1 MYASFE
7 CKRLTTNFDF
17 TNLTCNLGRG
27 TVSDMVL
34 NFNANAAAILPPA
47 ESPKEKKQYH
57 MLILCQVFMVDTL
70 GTEECNV
77 LTGERLLLTKSF
89 TEH

>member
-7 CKRLTTNFDF
+7 FKRLTTNFDF

-47 ESPKEKKQYH
+47 ESPTEKKTISHVHPMSGFHGGHAWYRRMQR
-57 MLILCQVFMVDTL
+57 FD
-70 GTEECNV
+70 
-77 LTGERLLLTKSF
+77 R
-89 TEH
+89 

>member
-7 CKRLTTNFDF
+7 FKRLTTNFDF
-17 TNLTCNLGRG
+17 TNLTCNLGCG

-47 ESPKEKKQYH
+47 ESPTEKNNITRSSY
-57 MLILCQVFMVDTL
+57 VRFSWWT
-70 GTEECNV
+70 
-77 LTGERLLLTKSF
+77 RLVQKNATF
-89 TEH
+89 